1 MDRNDD
7 TLYMAFGT
15 IGNERSVEKD
25 SVIYYQG
32 ENAQYFY
39 YLKKG
44 TVKVYISSEN
54 GTEKI
59 LSTVKKGSVL
69 GEAAFFDE
77 QVRMSSAKAVTKC
90 ELIPIDKAML
100 TGIIRQSP
108 DAAMEI
114 FRLQAQTIRMLSSQL
129 DSMTFVS
136 AKGRIAQYLLRA
148 SGGKD
153 RIVQTTHEE
162 IAGVIGVS
170 RVTVSKLM
178 RQLVSEKVIRTGY
191 RFVEITDRESLE
203 RLGTE
208 R

>member
-69 GEAAFFDE
+69 GEAAFFDG

>member
-69 GEAAFFDE
+69 GEAAFFDG

-114 FRLQAQTIRMLSSQL
+114 FRLQAQTIRMLSSQP

-162 IAGVIGVS
+162 ITGVIGVS